1 MLAAVLLL
9 GTTVI
14 SGLSTANAENKNHED
29 KVKLDCLDA
38 IFANSLMSFVTDSV
52 LFLILSISA
61 SSPIIIVGLR
71 LDIKGAN

>member
-29 KVKLDCLDA
+29 KVKLDCLQYGVEPVP
-38 IFANSLMSFVTDSV
+38 STL
-52 LFLILSISA
+52 
-61 SSPIIIVGLR
+61 
-71 LDIKGAN
+71 